1 MQQEIIKGISKA
13 LNAEFGSMYTVY
25 AEKAKQG
32 VQKPCFFI
40 KSESTAE
47 IPFPMG
53 RYFHENIFSVTFYP
67 KNEAEEKI
75 DCVRTAERLFGC
87 LEYITVSG
95 DLTRGSKMSCRIEEG
110 VLKFTLHYDMFVYK
124 PKEKTPKMG
133 ELHYN
138 RF

>member
-13 LNAEFGSMYTVY
+13 LSAEFGSTYTVY
-25 AEKAKQG
+25 AEKVKQG
-32 VQKPCFFI
+32 AQKPCFFI
-40 KSESTAE
+40 KCESTAE

-53 RYFHENIFSVTFYP
+53 RYFRENVFSVSYYP
-67 KNEAEEKI
+67 KSEQDEKR

-95 DLTRGSKMSCRIEEG
+95 DATRGSKMSCQIEDG

-124 PKEKTPKMG
+124 PKEKIPKMG
-133 ELHYN
+133 ELHYK
-138 RF
+138 RY